1 VPVQTAVSLAER
13 ARTGSRGNGI
23 ALITLD
29 TSAIF
34 ALLNR
39 TDPDH
44 EAIRDALASA
54 RPPYL
59 VPSGILAEIGYLVE
73 RRLGVPVLETFLV
86 DLEQRAF
93 ALVNSEDDLGRVREL
108 VGRYADLPLGLADAT
123 VIACA
128 ERHERKVLTLDLRH
142 FGVVAREGKIDILPA

>member
-1 VPVQTAVSLAER
+1 M
-13 ARTGSRGNGI
+13 
-23 ALITLD
+23 
-29 TSAIF
+29 
-34 ALLNR
+34 
-39 TDPDH
+39 
-44 EAIRDALASA
+44 ASA

-73 RRLGVPVLETFLV
+73 RRLGVAVLEAFLL

-108 VGRYADLPLGLADAT
+108 VGRYSDLPLGLADAT

-128 ERHERKVLTLDLRH
+128 ERHGRSVLTLDQRH
-142 FGVVAREGKIDILPA
+142 FGVVAREGKIEILPV